1 MSAVCLVI
9 VFLPFWMFLIPDT
22 TTKTIPIIPSKT
34 MKRICLFLC
43 HFPSET
49 SHPHPIPKFLGC
61 LLSLWRDLGIQ
72 HLQGCRHLVFADL
85 SIPIGILRC
94 KKRDETNVF
103 FCGLIMWKH
112 DEPWDD
118 CTNFVH
124 IEPYIRKAGVSESSL
139 HTILPRSY
147 ILTSY
152 RYTINI
158 YKSLFIDYNIISDLN
173 PGRWQGS
180 LATSWFGI
188 SSISR
193 NVAPQ
198 LLHTVSLSS
207 WNHIAASQ
215 ALLQSFHIP
224 NWVTRIYSN

>member
-1 MSAVCLVI
+1 
-9 VFLPFWMFLIPDT
+9 MFLHF
-22 TTKTIPIIPSKT
+22 TISLSK
-34 MKRICLFLC
+34 CFSPC
-43 HFPSET
+43 HFPSS
-49 SHPHPIPKFLGC
+49 SHPWSVSR
-61 LLSLWRDLGIQ
+61 LSLWRDLGIQ

-85 SIPIGILRC
+85 SIPIGILRRNKC
-94 KKRDETNVF
+94 AFARPHYVETWWNMMNH
-103 FCGLIMWKH
+103 GWLHKLI
-112 DEPWDD
+112 
-118 CTNFVH
+118 VH
-124 IEPYIRKAGVSESSL
+124 IEPYGLIRKAGVSESSL

-152 RYTINI
+152 RYTTNI
-158 YKSLFIDYNIISDLN
+158 YKSLFVDYNIISDLN

-180 LATSWFGI
+180 LATSWFSI

-198 LLHTVSLSS
+198 HVNPCLLLHTVSLSS

-224 NWVTRIYSN
+224 NWVTRI

>member
-9 VFLPFWMFLIPDT
+9 VFLSFWMFLISDT

-118 CTNFVH
+118 CTNSLSILSH
-124 IEPYIRKAGVSESSL
+124 ILGKPESVSL
-139 HTILPRSY
+139 LCTQYCQDH
-147 ILTSY
+147 
-152 RYTINI
+152 I
-158 YKSLFIDYNIISDLN
+158 Y
-173 PGRWQGS
+173 
-180 LATSWFGI
+180 
-188 SSISR
+188 
-193 NVAPQ
+193 
-198 LLHTVSLSS
+198 LLHTDTL
-207 WNHIAASQ
+207 
-215 ALLQSFHIP
+215 
-224 NWVTRIYSN
+224 